1 MANVIIYLK
10 TELDF
15 RLVYLLHS
23 IMLQLMK
30 NAHVQGSFLGYAK
43 KHDEFFFHQRQI
55 SRQIASQ
62 PNLLFHGFVMNYGF
76 AWIYSLDDN
85 DSTVR

>member
-10 TELDF
+10 TELEF

-23 IMLQLMK
+23 IMLQLLK

-43 KHDEFFFHQRQI
+43 KHDEFLIHQRQI

-62 PNLLFHGFVMNYGF
+62 PNILLHGFVMNYRF
-76 AWIYSLDDN
+76 KWKYS
-85 DSTVR
+85 